1 MHCVTIGYDVH
12 SSVQSQIIYICNI
25 LSLKILFE
33 SFLAAEGLVNMLFV
47 FFSPLADSQIRL
59 KRLPPANDLTLTRA
73 KVPSLEQKGVSAESQ
88 REHIG

>member
-1 MHCVTIGYDVH
+1 M
-12 SSVQSQIIYICNI
+12 
-25 LSLKILFE
+25 
-33 SFLAAEGLVNMLFV
+33 NMLFV